1 MSIEEKIIKLNWEI
15 NDMITPYCFITIDN
29 GETYSIVGCGRN
41 VEDSIVE
48 GIVIKTS
55 DGELWSYVDNLLK
68 RGRSVS
74 YSKAVKTLTKDDL
87 ILNDVNAIEQ
97 YKNAVFYKAINKF
110 QTFISPLYMFDFYDF
125 LILNNEFASLGY
137 IITNANKEEQ
147 YLKIIN
153 ENDEGLL
160 NRLERYLFLL
170 DKLSLYQFRK
180 QQVDN
185 LKSKLNEAS
194 TEEEIDEINRSFFTE
209 F

>member
-15 NDMITPYCFITIDN
+15 NEMITPYCFIVIDN
-29 GETYSIVGCGRN
+29 GETYNITGCGRN
-41 VEDSIVE
+41 VEDSIVD

-68 RGRSVS
+68 RGRTVS
-74 YSKAVKTLTKDDL
+74 YSKIVKTLTKDDL
-87 ILNDVNAIEQ
+87 ILNDINTLEQ
-97 YKNAVFYKAINKF
+97 YKNAVYYKAINKF
-110 QTFISPLYMFDFYDF
+110 QIYISPLYMFDFYDF
-125 LILNNEFASLGY
+125 LILNNEFVSLGY
-137 IITNANKEEQ
+137 VITSTNKEEQ

-170 DKLSLYQFRK
+170 DKLSVYQFRK
-180 QQVDN
+180 QQIDN

-194 TEEEIDEINRSFFTE
+194 TEEEIDEINRSFFAI